1 MQVGIQTTQN
11 VEINYEIASVS
22 DRVLAALIDMFIVF
36 AYLVG
41 CFILLL
47 NVPELFSTALLIIMY
62 VPAVFYHLVCE
73 VLMNGQ
79 TFGKKQRGIRVVKLD
94 GTQPGI
100 GSYLLRWL
108 LGLFERGVIGLVVL
122 LINGK
127 GQRLG
132 DMAAG
137 TTVIHIRPRV
147 TLDDTILMAVD
158 EEYTPTF
165 PQVTRLSDRDAAI
178 IKEVLDTAHRDD
190 NRVATA
196 VLYSKTKEFLG
207 VESSLPPT
215 LFLQTVL
222 KDYNYYTGK

>member
-1 MQVGIQTTQN
+1 
-11 VEINYEIASVS
+11 
-22 DRVLAALIDMFIVF
+22 
-36 AYLVG
+36 
-41 CFILLL
+41 
-47 NVPELFSTALLIIMY
+47 
-62 VPAVFYHLVCE
+62 
-73 VLMNGQ
+73 
-79 TFGKKQRGIRVVKLD
+79 
-94 GTQPGI
+94 
-100 GSYLLRWL
+100 
-108 LGLFERGVIGLVVL
+108 VVL